1 MDCEEKKTLLLNE
14 LERLNKLIGKDNW
27 DIVRNPKNYILKQ
40 KKYKWGIRNFYKI
53 PDENYNKYLDMQASR
68 GIDDYRF
75 EGIDNYIQKRI
86 DEIKNNTKRTAADKN
101 DNRYKEI
108 KKFLI
113 DTNRID
119 SLYEIGFRL
128 PIVLDFYKNNENL
141 NVRGCD
147 TVKSNVLLGEL
158 LNYNV
163 DYIDFN
169 KMEEIKNL
177 KISEK
182 TCLVSY
188 HCFEHLENPFESLQ
202 TLYSIMPKNS
212 YLQIEIPIEENK
224 IPNIKIG
231 HLQTFYRNDLK
242 NMLMECGF
250 LFLNSYNDFGNERHI
265 VYK

>member
-86 DEIKNNTKRTAADKN
+86 DEIKNSTKRTAADKN

-108 KKFLI
+108 KKLLI

-119 SLYEIGFRL
+119 SLCEIGFRL
-128 PIVLDFYKNNENL
+128 PIVLEFYKNNEDL
-141 NVRGCD
+141 NVRGYD
-147 TVKSNVLLGEL
+147 TVKSNVLLGQL

-163 DYIDFN
+163 DYLDFN

-188 HCFEHLENPFESLQ
+188 HCFEHLENPYESLQ
-202 TLYSIMPKNS
+202 TLYSIMPRNS
-212 YLQIEIPIEENK
+212 YLQIEIPID
-224 IPNIKIG
+224 
-231 HLQTFYRNDLK
+231 H
-242 NMLMECGF
+242 
-250 LFLNSYNDFGNERHI
+250 RHTDRH
-265 VYK
+265 